1 MIKYTLH
8 MIPLK
13 IKWAFQ
19 RMKRGYSDADV
30 YAIDDWFC
38 RVVPPML
45 EQLGREAH
53 GYPQRVWEETGV
65 DEATGL
71 ISPKE
76 RDVVASKRWENELRY
91 MASLIREGSE
101 ATRTAVN
108 KYDKEIEKQT
118 YHQGD
123 KILNLWIEEEKKIW
137 KDCERKLR
145 EGLKM
150 FADMFYELGD

>member
-53 GYPQRVWEETGV
+53 GYP
-65 DEATGL
+65 
-71 ISPKE
+71 
-76 RDVVASKRWENELRY
+76 
-91 MASLIREGSE
+91 
-101 ATRTAVN
+101 
-108 KYDKEIEKQT
+108 
-118 YHQGD
+118 
-123 KILNLWIEEEKKIW
+123 
-137 KDCERKLR
+137 
-145 EGLKM
+145 
-150 FADMFYELGD
+150 